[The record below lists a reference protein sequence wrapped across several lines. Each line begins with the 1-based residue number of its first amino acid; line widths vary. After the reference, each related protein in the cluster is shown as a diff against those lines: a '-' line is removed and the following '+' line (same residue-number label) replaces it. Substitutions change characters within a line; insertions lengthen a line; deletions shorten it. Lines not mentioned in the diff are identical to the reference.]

1 MMQYETVSVRCA
13 AHIRY
18 GAGNGQP
25 SVLFCDPMSRG
36 NRILARCQERRS
48 GYKIREYLETRPQ
61 ADCPHLLALA
71 VA

>member
-36 NRILARCQERRS
+36 NVILARCQERRG
-48 GYKIREYLETRPQ
+48 GYKIREYFI
-61 ADCPHLLALA
+61 
-71 VA
+71 